1 MGHGPYRWRMSSAA
15 LPGPVKTALVWIG
28 KIPFL
33 SVILLA
39 ILLQIMRE
47 NYPFSHLPMYS
58 GLTKD
63 VDYYFITDAKGE
75 PMPQG
80 IYFGFSTSKTKKM
93 FNTRLRK
100 ISKGGNT
107 DSASEAQIAEAGKE
121 TLEYMMA
128 HIREDRRA
136 QVEKSGIQ
144 LHRVTV
150 AREGEHLEKHP
161 SIVAEIPPK

>member
-1 MGHGPYRWRMSSAA
+1 MSSAA
-15 LPGPVKTALVWIG
+15 LPGPVKTALEWIG

-58 GLTKD
+58 GLTED
-63 VDYYFITDAKGE
+63 VDYYFVTDSKGK
-75 PMPQG
+75 PLPHG
-80 IYFGFSTSKTKKM
+80 HYFGFSTSKTKKM

-107 DSASEAQIAEAGKE
+107 DSATPAQIEEAGKE
-121 TLEYMMA
+121 TLAYLMA
-128 HIREDRRA
+128 HINEDRRA
-136 QVEKSGIQ
+136 QVEKSGLQ
-144 LHRVTV
+144 LQRVTV
-150 AREGEHLEKHP
+150 ARKGEHLVKTP
-161 SIVAEIPPK
+161 SVVAEIPPK